1 MQNNNLY
8 NDVVIEQSW
17 SLLAFAKENGLPK
30 IREDVNKE
38 TGESFTSLC
47 FDDGPKGRVFCH
59 FGRSTQ
65 GFGIE
70 EIQKQKD
77 NLRVGLN
84 SNGRYTLYLPD
95 TKGTV
100 IELW

>member
-1 MQNNNLY
+1 METQNN
-8 NDVVIEQSW
+8 VTIEQSW

-38 TGESFTSLC
+38 TGEQFTSLC
-47 FDDGPKGRVFCH
+47 FDDGPQGRVFCH

-84 SNGRYTLYLPD
+84 SNGKYTLYLPD